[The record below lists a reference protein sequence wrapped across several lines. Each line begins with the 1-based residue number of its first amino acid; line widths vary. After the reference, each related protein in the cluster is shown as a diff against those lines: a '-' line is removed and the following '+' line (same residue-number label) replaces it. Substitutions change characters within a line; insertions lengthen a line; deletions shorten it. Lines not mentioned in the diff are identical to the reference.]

1 MTGDPF
7 PRIIPEL
14 RHYLEL
20 DMFQITLNEKL
31 VKIVLAEYLADQ
43 LDEYTDKDLKAAGVP
58 TRKQLV
64 EQVLADAK
72 FQKALTK
79 KLAEVVNDGDR
90 IHDALDDMPMP
101 AFSAALKKLPAVA

>member
-1 MTGDPF
+1 
-7 PRIIPEL
+7 
-14 RHYLEL
+14 
-20 DMFQITLNEKL
+20 MFQITLNEKL

-43 LDEYTDKDLKAAGVP
+43 MFEFTDKDLKAAGLP

-72 FQKALTK
+72 FQKALAK

-90 IHDALDDMPMP
+90 IHDALDEMPMP
-101 AFSAALKKLPAVA
+101 AFDAVMKKLPAVA

>member
-1 MTGDPF
+1 
-7 PRIIPEL
+7 
-14 RHYLEL
+14 
-20 DMFQITLNEKL
+20 MFQIALNEKL

-64 EQVLADAK
+64 EQVMAEPK

-101 AFSAALKKLPAVA
+101 AFSAALKKLPAVV